1 MYWWNR
7 ASNTTRMHIELN
19 KSSQDCQP
27 NEVHAFNFPL
37 SNAGKDNPQGSFDC
51 VQQTSSTYG
60 ALQFKL
66 RAQAEKASQNQGA
79 EVTDGPDGPFSGL
92 QLNTRK
98 AESREQPAWKE
109 RKTEIRRVPQS
120 TPDPVP
126 ERKRTTPMNPAN
138 IFQRISSGVS
148 DQPFKDRVIHLLALK
163 NYKKPELL
171 NHLQRD
177 GVMQK
182 DKDSLEMILQQ
193 VANLNAKDNSFSLK
207 EHLFKDIQKDW
218 PGYTEVD
225 REVLEIRLSRKSA
238 FSQNATSTSHL
249 TPWGPSDTDAPSR
262 TSEKWPL
269 DSNFTFPVVSKKQ
282 RIGRL
287 ASRVQ
292 PTTGGLSPASSTLP
306 PTDHPTSNTSETVS
320 SVFLCI
326 SGVQQKDM
334 PQTPFGIP
342 APALM
347 QGESLKPRE
356 NKEDRKRLKTS
367 QLLDFTEGVK
377 ETCTASTDIASS
389 REQPDDSICGALQLN
404 DPDSVQ
410 DKVTVGGTSNNDEM
424 TRERLT
430 QAEKETCSQ
439 NTKVIRPHGR
449 LLGRKAEVRRVPQST
464 SDAMPERKRT
474 TPMNPENVHCS
485 RCNTVYR
492 RPFRERVI
500 HLLALRN
507 YKKPE
512 LLNHLQR
519 DGIMQKDRGTLGKIL
534 QQVANLNAKDNSF
547 SLKEHLFKDIQK
559 DWPGYTEVDREV
571 LEIRLSRKS
580 AFSQNATST
589 SHLTPWGPSDTDAPS
604 RTSEKRPLDSNFTF
618 PVVSKKQR
626 IGRLASR
633 VQPAA
638 GGLSPASSTLPPTDH
653 PTSNTSETVSSIFLC
668 TSEVQQKDMPQ
679 TPFETPV
686 HGVEETFTVSADPV
700 SSREQPDYFIKYT
713 AIASYEQRQS
723 YKDDFNAEY
732 GEYQNLLA
740 QTDNIAKKFGKF
752 NEQQKFVTQGSTEY
766 QMLCCQVLTEHKK
779 IQQFSPI
786 YSELKKKCQYL
797 HSKLSHIKRLIQEFD
812 KQQEESCN
820 QSSALARTHL

>member
-1 MYWWNR
+1 MTHFF
-7 ASNTTRMHIELN
+7 SL
-19 KSSQDCQP
+19 
-27 NEVHAFNFPL
+27 
-37 SNAGKDNPQGSFDC
+37 
-51 VQQTSSTYG
+51 
-60 ALQFKL
+60 
-66 RAQAEKASQNQGA
+66 
-79 EVTDGPDGPFSGL
+79 PFGL
-92 QLNTRK
+92 IL
-98 AESREQPAWKE
+98 E

-120 TPDPVP
+120 TSDPVP

-138 IFQRISSGVS
+138 IFQKISSGVS
-148 DQPFKDRVIHLLALK
+148 DRPFKDRVIHLLALK

-171 NHLQRD
+171 NHLHRD

-182 DKDSLEMILQQ
+182 DKDSLEM
-193 VANLNAKDNSFSLK
+193 
-207 EHLFKDIQKDW
+207 
-218 PGYTEVD
+218 
-225 REVLEIRLSRKSA
+225 
-238 FSQNATSTSHL
+238 
-249 TPWGPSDTDAPSR
+249 
-262 TSEKWPL
+262 
-269 DSNFTFPVVSKKQ
+269 
-282 RIGRL
+282 
-287 ASRVQ
+287 
-292 PTTGGLSPASSTLP
+292 
-306 PTDHPTSNTSETVS
+306 
-320 SVFLCI
+320 
-326 SGVQQKDM
+326 
-334 PQTPFGIP
+334 
-342 APALM
+342 
-347 QGESLKPRE
+347 
-356 NKEDRKRLKTS
+356 
-367 QLLDFTEGVK
+367 
-377 ETCTASTDIASS
+377 
-389 REQPDDSICGALQLN
+389 
-404 DPDSVQ
+404 
-410 DKVTVGGTSNNDEM
+410 
-424 TRERLT
+424 
-430 QAEKETCSQ
+430 
-439 NTKVIRPHGR
+439 
-449 LLGRKAEVRRVPQST
+449 
-464 SDAMPERKRT
+464 
-474 TPMNPENVHCS
+474 
-485 RCNTVYR
+485 
-492 RPFRERVI
+492 
-500 HLLALRN
+500 
-507 YKKPE
+507 
-512 LLNHLQR
+512 
-519 DGIMQKDRGTLGKIL
+519 IL

-638 GGLSPASSTLPPTDH
+638 GGLSPASSTLPPTDL

-668 TSEVQQKDMPQ
+668 TSEVQQKDIPQ

-713 AIASYEQRQS
+713 AIVSYEQRQS

-820 QSSALARTHL
+820 QSSALAGTHL